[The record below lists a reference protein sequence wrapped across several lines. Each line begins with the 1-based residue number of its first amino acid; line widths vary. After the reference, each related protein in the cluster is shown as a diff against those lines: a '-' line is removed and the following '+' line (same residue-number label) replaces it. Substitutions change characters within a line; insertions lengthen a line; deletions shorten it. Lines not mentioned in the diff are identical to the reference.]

1 MSVTDAPVK
10 IAGDLQRES
19 TPRGAVVFDVQNV
32 GVSYDGNL
40 AVHEVTLPIYEKQV
54 TAIIGPSGCGKS
66 TFIRVFNRMN
76 DLIPTA
82 KVHGNVLSRSRSTT
96 TSRSGRV
103 CSGGREAWTSVSS
116 RR

>member
-19 TPRGAVVFDVQNV
+19 AQRGAAVFDVQNV

-40 AVHEVTLPIYEKQV
+40 AVQEVSLPIYEKQV

-66 TFIRVFNRMN
+66 TFLHMAAGLDR
-76 DLIPTA
+76 PTA
-82 KVHGNVLSRSRSTT
+82 GTVVLGDTELTRLS
-96 TSRSGRV
+96 
-103 CSGGREAWTSVSS
+103 EAISIYETEADAIAASAS
-116 RR
+116 